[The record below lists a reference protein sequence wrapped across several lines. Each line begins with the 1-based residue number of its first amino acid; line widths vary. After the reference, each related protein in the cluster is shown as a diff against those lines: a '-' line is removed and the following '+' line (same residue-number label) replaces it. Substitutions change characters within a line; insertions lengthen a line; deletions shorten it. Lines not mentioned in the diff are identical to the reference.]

1 MDAKRFCYHSEYTYY
16 LKDDFERIQS
26 IIIQVK
32 NDKFGSELVD
42 IIELDNICSF
52 IEKFKEAAKL
62 TELELN
68 NFYQD
73 LKNRIVIF
81 VSQRKLD
88 SFSDEYSILP
98 SIYKDCFWSLML
110 KLGVL
115 KKVSS
120 DEFCSFIKH
129 QNVSMRT
136 ILHYKAISKKFN
148 LGIKGLLLKDPK
160 HFEIFVDKYEEI
172 GNKVRIEF
180 NFDFTNVE
188 LNEWARR
195 YCMLP
200 NANLSYL
207 EAISKWGKH
216 NLKKLDPEIIL
227 LAKHKYN
234 DGLEK
239 IFADKKGAHIF
250 SMGVS
255 FESGLEKDYEFKSLN
270 SQSENFIKFNR
281 DWLDTEQDG
290 RTILKNFIYFFG
302 FFNSVGQFTISASP
316 YFSMDS
322 FMDLFN
328 RSSRFDYDNSIIF
341 KYTKELFDLI
351 FLAYFDYLDKNGND
365 LESVFGDFYN
375 IFIERDYCIRGF
387 FFNVSSKDYK
397 FYDRCKLVIPEMDS
411 ILRQF
416 VFFVK
421 DKEINMELFE
431 LSSGDVNYNE
441 IPSLSKKKFVYFNSQ
456 NQIDL
461 CNLLFSTNSF
471 LIRQNSKNNYSNFF
485 ELVRNGVT
493 LNDFDEFQVYKIEK
507 IISENIL
514 QLGVGQNL
522 YFTNLNEIE
531 IFQLI
536 WQRGYIS
543 TMNLSESLNQTIQ
556 AGVDSGKLKYEGLLF
571 SKEDMNY
578 ISYILDDQKYND
590 SLKIRNKLT
599 HGSYSKKKDKEYKI
613 FYLNLLGIVLLYTYR
628 IDEELDWYARKKQ
641 SGRLEDTN

>member
-1 MDAKRFCYHSEYTYY
+1 MDEKRFCYHSEYTYY

-32 NDKFGSELVD
+32 NDKFGSDLVD

-52 IEKFKEAAKL
+52 IEKFGEAAKL

-68 NFYQD
+68 DFYQD
-73 LKNRIVIF
+73 LKNRVVIF

-88 SFSDEYSILP
+88 SFSNEYSILP

-129 QNVSMRT
+129 QNVNMRT
-136 ILHYKAISKKFN
+136 ILHHKAISKQFN
-148 LGIKGLLLKDPK
+148 LGIKGLLLKDTRY
-160 HFEIFVDKYEEI
+160 FEIFVDKYEDS
-172 GNKVRIEF
+172 GNNHRIDF
-180 NFDFTNVE
+180 NFDFKGIE
-188 LNEWARR
+188 LNGWARR

-200 NANLSYL
+200 DANLSYL

-239 IFADKKGAHIF
+239 IFADKKGAHIV

-255 FESGLEKDYEFKSLN
+255 FESGLEKDYEFKGLN
-270 SQSENFIKFNR
+270 SQSENLIKFNR

-316 YFSMDS
+316 YSNLDS
-322 FMDLFN
+322 FMDLFT
-328 RSSRFDYDNSIIF
+328 RSSRLDYANSILF
-341 KYTKELFDLI
+341 RYTKELFDLI
-351 FLAYFDYLDKNGND
+351 FLAYFDYLTKEGKD
-365 LESVFGDFYN
+365 LESVFGDYYN
-375 IFIERDYCIRGF
+375 VFIENDYCIQGF
-387 FFNVSSKDYK
+387 FFNTSSIDHK
-397 FYDRCKLVIPEMDS
+397 FYDRCKILIPEMDS

-416 VFFVK
+416 SFFAK
-421 DKEINMELFE
+421 NKEIDMELFE
-431 LSSGDVNYNE
+431 LSSGDVNYKE
-441 IPSLSKKKFVYFNSQ
+441 IPSLSKKKFVYFDSQ
-456 NQIDL
+456 KQIEL

-471 LIRQNSKNNYSNFF
+471 LLLQKSKNNCSNFF
-485 ELVRNGVT
+485 ELVQHGVT
-493 LNDFDEFQVYKIEK
+493 LNDFNKFQVSRIEK
-507 IISENIL
+507 IISENVL
-514 QLGVGQNL
+514 KVGVGQNL
-522 YFTNLNEIE
+522 YFTNLTEIK
-531 IFQLI
+531 IFLLI
-536 WQRGYIS
+536 WQRGYVS
-543 TMNLSESLNQTIQ
+543 TMNLPESLNQIIQ
-556 AGVDSGKLKYEGLLF
+556 EGVDSGKLRYEGLLF

-599 HGSYSKKKDKEYKI
+599 HGSYAKKKDKEYKT

-628 IDEELDWYARKKQ
+628 IDEELDWYSRKNKLT
-641 SGRLEDTN
+641 SKSSPC